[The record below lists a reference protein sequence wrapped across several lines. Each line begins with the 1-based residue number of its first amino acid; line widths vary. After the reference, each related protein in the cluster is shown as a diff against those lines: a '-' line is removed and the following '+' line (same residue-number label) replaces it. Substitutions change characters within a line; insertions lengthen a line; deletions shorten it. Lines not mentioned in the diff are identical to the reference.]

1 MRATYARPFG
11 RSVVLDARLRGLYC
25 LGEESG
31 GFAMQNGLYSVHIHM
46 LDGVKGRDN
55 GVLILRDGVLIGGGP
70 NFWSVG
76 TYTVGDGT
84 WKGQLSTNQ
93 HTPYSDPFVR
103 PLFGGHEVT
112 SGFSGTFA
120 DSRAEVFGTTL
131 AGSRSLSFRATL
143 KKLSD

>member
-1 MRATYARPFG
+1 LT
-11 RSVVLDARLRGLYC
+11 
-25 LGEESG
+25 
-31 GFAMQNGLYSVHIHM
+31 MQNGLYSVHVHM

-70 NFWSVG
+70 YFWSVG

-84 WKGQLSTNQ
+84 WKGQFSTNQ
-93 HTPYSDPFVR
+93 HTAYSDPFVR

-120 DSRAEVFGTTL
+120 DDRAEVFGTTL
-131 AGSRSLSFRATL
+131 AGNRSLSFRATL
-143 KKLSD
+143 KKLAD

>member
-1 MRATYARPFG
+1 MAHAGLPPF
-11 RSVVLDARLRGLYC
+11 STLVC
-25 LGEESG
+25 LGCIVWARG
-31 GFAMQNGLYSVHIHM
+31 TGFTMQNGLYSIHVHM
-46 LDGVKGRDN
+46 LDGVRGRDS

-70 NFWSVG
+70 YFWSVG

-103 PLFGGHEVT
+103 PLFGGQEVT

-120 DSRAEVFGTTL
+120 DNRAEVFGTTL
-131 AGSRSLSFRATL
+131 SGSRSLSFRATL
-143 KKLSD
+143 KKLAD